1 MKFLL
6 KQFGTINNYTVFILF
21 FIFTFCSSGRATEQN
36 FTVDDIINGLSKAED
51 FFANSDLRLDFVEQN
66 EQYTKED
73 GSRVIGRSEC
83 SYARKFP
90 GPLQRWEQKIYEINI
105 DTNDVMVISDTSESY
120 DGNATYSLERPDN
133 RRNKNAV
140 LEGKPGR
147 GIIKAGLDPNRFPT
161 AYHSNR
167 DMPFKI
173 SVWTLGKYPLS
184 SFIEKNKNNF
194 HIEGID
200 ILEGVPAI
208 KLVGG
213 PIMTG
218 RFGPF
223 TFKYWISPQRG
234 FLPLKMQFFRSDTG
248 FMLSEDVLS
257 ELVQLPDG
265 FWFAKYICVT
275 AKENECAIQYRI
287 TNISVEPIPDSY
299 FTTEYP
305 EGTKVFDEILGVRY
319 EK

>member
-6 KQFGTINNYTVFILF
+6 KQSGTISGYAVFILF
-21 FIFTFCSSGRATEQN
+21 FIFTFCSFGRATEQN
-36 FTVDDIINGLSKAED
+36 FTVDDVINGLSKAED
-51 FFANSDLRLDFVEQN
+51 FFANSDLRMDFVKQSKA
-66 EQYTKED
+66 YTKED

-90 GPLQRWEQKIYEINI
+90 GPLQRWEQKTYEINI
-105 DTNDVMVISDTSESY
+105 DTNDVMVISDTSDSY
-120 DGNATYSLERPDN
+120 DSNATYSLTRPDN

-167 DMPFKI
+167 DMPFEI
-173 SVWTLGKYPLS
+173 AVWTLGKYPLS
-184 SFIEKNKNNF
+184 SFIEKNKNIF
-194 HIEGID
+194 HIEGTD

-208 KLVGG
+208 KLVGS
-213 PIMTG
+213 PIINDG
-218 RFGPF
+218 FGPF

-234 FLPLKMQFFRSDTG
+234 FLPLKMQYFHADTG
-248 FMLSEDVLS
+248 LMLSENVLS
-257 ELVQLPDG
+257 DLVQLHSG
-265 FWFAKYICVT
+265 FWFAKYICVSG
-275 AKENECAIQYRI
+275 KGDECAIQYRI
-287 TNISVEPIPDSY
+287 TNISVEPIPESH
-299 FTTEYP
+299 FTTEFP
-305 EGTKVFDEILGVRY
+305 EGTRVFDEILGVRY